1 MDTRKLHEDLTIEIH
16 NDGSPEQMTEVVV
29 GEPGGETV
37 AYVSPDHAA
46 ELVKR
51 WNTYAERDE
60 VLRAVLDGIEN
71 ATSPQEAKQA
81 AEMAA
86 VQIRKVLAQ

>member
-1 MDTRKLHEDLTIEIH
+1 MDTRKLTNYQHRHAKPVHLAIGDKYEK
-16 NDGSPEQMTEVVV
+16 
-29 GEPGGETV
+29 V
-37 AYVSPDHAA
+37 ATMKTSDEWQDTHIAA

-60 VLRAVLDGIEN
+60 VLRAVLDGIEE
-71 ATSPQEAKQA
+71 ATSPQEARQA